1 MYELKTLAVY
11 SPGSHL
17 EAVSLWLFLDQVAGQ
32 VPKVSQK
39 TFTLFPTGQ
48 GGGRGVGAWEGDYVP
63 NYHTMGK
70 KKGRIILYG
79 IGVIIQRKVSYLI
92 LGISG
97 TQDSLG
103 LGQNQAPL
111 LSAYAHM

>member
-39 TFTLFPTGQ
+39 AFTLFPTGQ
-48 GGGRGVGAWEGDYVP
+48 RGGRGVGAWEGDHVP
-63 NYHTMGK
+63 NYHTMG

-79 IGVIIQRKVSYLI
+79 IGVIIQRKVFYLI